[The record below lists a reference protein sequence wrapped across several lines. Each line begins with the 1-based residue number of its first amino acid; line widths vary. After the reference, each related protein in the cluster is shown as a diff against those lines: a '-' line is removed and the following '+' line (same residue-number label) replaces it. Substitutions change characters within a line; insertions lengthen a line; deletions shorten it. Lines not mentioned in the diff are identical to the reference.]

1 MNIFRTLYIFLEKKL
16 FCTLNRK
23 ISGNIFFLTLFL
35 LLPVYYF
42 RMQKLRIEA
51 VLASTGNAEQISTEI
66 SEILATSDL
75 YLWGMTAVI
84 VIVALFTFLF
94 LRYLVVV
101 PTRQMINFFDQNNS
115 EDVNLEARLPT
126 TTYDEYLELSE
137 KYNQFIDRLRRMIST
152 VRKMGVNIAVNATR
166 ASRAIND
173 TAENSYQ
180 QRTMAKD
187 IFNSS
192 GQATQSIDQVANH
205 SQTVSES
212 TGKHLD
218 AARKFMSEL
227 SAGAQEV
234 EMAYTA
240 LQDFQQTVSELNAN
254 SAAIQK
260 VVELIQ
266 NMSSQTNMLALNAAI
281 EAARVGQHGR
291 GFAVVA
297 QEVRTL
303 ATRSKTATDDVS
315 ESINTVN
322 NLVRDTYRMT
332 EGILENIS
340 DTRKVV
346 REASNRFQQI
356 VDDFDRNSDQL
367 MKIAST
373 TEQLSATN
381 TEIHSQIG
389 SIDQVSEAV
398 SSQMQAANDATADL
412 SRTTEEMQ
420 DMVSRFVTGH
430 GNFERVL
437 NRLRAYR
444 DEAQAQLQSM
454 MDRGINVLDQNY
466 RPISG
471 TDPQKY
477 TTSFDEECDRIF
489 QEMFDN
495 NRATLDGSIYCLITD
510 VNGYVPTHHT
520 DVSQPLTGDYEYDMA
535 HSRQKRLYADN
546 DVELRRATNR
556 KPFLLQTYI
565 RDTGAVLSDISLP
578 IYINGQFWG
587 AHIVG
592 FDPEV
597 LVQD

>member
-1 MNIFRTLYIFLEKKL
+1 MNIFRTLYLFLEKTL

-23 ISGNIFFLTLFL
+23 IFGNILFLTLFL
-35 LLPVYYF
+35 LLPIYCF

-51 VLASTGNAEQISTEI
+51 VLSRTGNAEQLSAEI
-66 SEILATSDL
+66 YEVLASADL
-75 YLWGMTAVI
+75 YLWGMTAAILVA
-84 VIVALFTFLF
+84 ALFTFFF
-94 LRYLVVV
+94 LRHLVVV
-101 PTRQMINFFDQNNS
+101 PTRRMINFFDQSNS

-137 KYNQFIDRLRRMIST
+137 KYNQFIDRLRNMISN

-166 ASRAIND
+166 ASKAIND

-180 QRTMAKD
+180 QRTMAKN
-187 IFNSS
+187 IFSAS

-205 SQTVSES
+205 SQAVSES
-212 TGKHLD
+212 TGKHLG
-218 AARKFMSEL
+218 AARDFMMEL
-227 SAGAQEV
+227 SAGAQEI

-254 SAAIQK
+254 SASIQQ
-260 VVELIQ
+260 VVELIK

-281 EAARVGQHGR
+281 EAARVGQHGS

-303 ATRSKTATDDVS
+303 ATRSKTATADVS

-322 NLVRDTYRMT
+322 SLVRDTYRMT
-332 EGILENIS
+332 EGLLNNIS

-346 REASNRFQQI
+346 REASDRFQQI

-389 SIDQVSEAV
+389 NIDQVSEVV
-398 SSQMQAANDATADL
+398 SNQMLAANHATADL
-412 SRTTEEMQ
+412 SRITEEMQ
-420 DMVSRFVTGH
+420 DMVSRFVIGH

-437 NRLRAYR
+437 NRLRGYR
-444 DEAQAQLQSM
+444 DEAQTQLQAM
-454 MDRGINVLDQNY
+454 MDRGINVLDCNY
-466 RPISG
+466 HPIAN

-477 TTSFDEECDRIF
+477 STCYDEECDRIF

-495 NRATLDGSIYCLITD
+495 NRNMLDGSIYCLITD

-520 DVSQPLTGDYEYDMA
+520 DASQPLTGDYDYDMV

-546 DVELRRATNR
+546 DVELRRATNQ
-556 KPFLLQTYI
+556 KIFLLQTYI

-597 LVQD
+597 LVRD